1 MVEIDVGTYG
11 WNNDMSKSLIAKIK
25 ADLKTA
31 MLGKNTEVRD
41 TIRIIMGE
49 FPRITVP
56 ITLES
61 GKKTTRVKK
70 PEEISND
77 DIQNVI
83 RKLVKSEKTVLE
95 IKKED
100 SSEYLK
106 ILELYLPKMAA
117 RQEIEAWIA
126 ENVDFEEFKSP
137 LQAMGKIMK
146 HYGKRADGKM
156 VKDILESTSNK
167 NAG

>member
-1 MVEIDVGTYG
+1 
-11 WNNDMSKSLIAKIK
+11 MSLLAKIK
-25 ADLKTA
+25 ADLKAA

-70 PEEISND
+70 PEEITND

-100 SSEYLK
+100 SSEYLR
-106 ILELYLPKMAA
+106 ILELYLPKMAT

-126 ENVDFEEFKSP
+126 ENVDFSEFKRP

-156 VKDILESTSNK
+156 VKDILESTRNK
-167 NAG
+167 NA

>member
-1 MVEIDVGTYG
+1 
-11 WNNDMSKSLIAKIK
+11 MSLLAKIK
-25 ADLKTA
+25 ADLKAA

-70 PEEISND
+70 PEEITND

-100 SSEYLK
+100 SSEYLR

-126 ENVDFEEFKSP
+126 ENVDFSEFKNP

-156 VKDILESTSNK
+156 VKDILESTRNK
-167 NAG
+167 NA